1 MLQGNR
7 PFGNMKGGFFQHCAG
22 MKMRRVGKVVMGF
35 IHPVGSQM
43 QSIGVIMAHPPCVYF
58 NGKSIF
64 PNFMENDFN
73 ISRKFF
79 PEVKDGN

>member
-1 MLQGNR
+1 
-7 PFGNMKGGFFQHCAG
+7 
-22 MKMRRVGKVVMGF
+22 
-35 IHPVGSQM
+35 
-43 QSIGVIMAHPPCVYF
+43 MAHPPCVYF